1 MSTYT
6 PVALSE
12 KLIVPNVHSIKIGI
26 VIAEWNK
33 HITSVLKQGA
43 IETLVDQG
51 ILKENI
57 ICKEIPGSFELPLA
71 AQWLA
76 QKEEIDAILCL
87 GCVIKGDTPHFEYVC
102 QAATDG
108 ILQVGLK
115 YNKPVIFG
123 VITTNNEQQAKDR
136 SGGILGNK
144 GSEAAITA
152 LKMLMIK

>member
-1 MSTYT
+1 
-6 PVALSE
+6 
-12 KLIVPNVHSIKIGI
+12 
-26 VIAEWNK
+26 
-33 HITSVLKQGA
+33 
-43 IETLVDQG
+43 
-51 ILKENI
+51 
-57 ICKEIPGSFELPLA
+57 
-71 AQWLA
+71 
-76 QKEEIDAILCL
+76 L